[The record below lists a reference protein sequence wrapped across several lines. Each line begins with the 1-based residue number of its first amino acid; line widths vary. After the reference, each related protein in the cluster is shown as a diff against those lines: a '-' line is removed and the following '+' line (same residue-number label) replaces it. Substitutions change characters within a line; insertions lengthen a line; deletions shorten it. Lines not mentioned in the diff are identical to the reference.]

1 MDDMKKDD
9 VVDTKVNAGKDP
21 IEPQA
26 IDTDLGK
33 KNGRAFADRPY
44 LRALCAG
51 ISLAAISAICMVL
64 VLKTESLTQD
74 LINYNQNEAKIAK
87 ISEDLI
93 PSKLLNGTS
102 VKCNL
107 FDDERIGSDMRIY
120 TFTHK
125 DEIRAYLMTY
135 STSRGYSTPLVLIG
149 AFDKDK
155 KLIKNDVLISN
166 ETPGLGDKVERRNGS
181 FMDMFNGKGLDDAK
195 WDVKK
200 FGGDFDYITGST
212 VTSRAVVLATKDA
225 LDTLQT
231 LDPSQLRKCGGSQK

>member
-9 VVDTKVNAGKDP
+9 VVDTKTSADNTPREQKSDEMTSGR
-21 IEPQA
+21 
-26 IDTDLGK
+26 K
-33 KNGRAFADRPY
+33 KRAFADRPY

-51 ISLAAISAICMVL
+51 LSLAAISAICMVL
-64 VLKTESLTQD
+64 VLKTEALTRD
-74 LINYNQNEAKIAK
+74 LISYNQNEAKIARL
-87 ISEDLI
+87 SEELI
-93 PSKLLNGTS
+93 PSALLNGTS
-102 VKCNL
+102 VKCHL

-125 DEIRAYLMTY
+125 REVRAYLMTY

-149 AFDKDK
+149 AFDKDR

-166 ETPGLGDKVERRNGS
+166 ETPGLGDKVERRNGN
-181 FMDMFNGKGLDDAK
+181 FMDMFNGKGPDDAS

-212 VTSRAVVLATKDA
+212 VTSRAVVMATKDA
-225 LDTLQT
+225 LDTLKT
-231 LDPSQLRKCGGSQK
+231 LDPSQLKECRGSQK

>member
-1 MDDMKKDD
+1 MDDIKKDD
-9 VVDTKVNAGKDP
+9 VLDTKSSTSNANDASKSSAQ
-21 IEPQA
+21 E
-26 IDTDLGK
+26 TKSNNK
-33 KNGRAFADRPY
+33 KAFADKPY

-51 ISLAAISAICMVL
+51 LSLTVISAICMIL
-64 VLKTESLTQD
+64 VLKTEALTRD
-74 LINYNQNEAKIAK
+74 LIDFNQNEAKISK
-87 ISEDLI
+87 ISNELI
-93 PSKLLNGTS
+93 PAKLLNGTS
-102 VKCNL
+102 VKCNM

-125 DEIRAYLMTY
+125 KEVRAYLMTY

-166 ETPGLGDKVERRNGS
+166 ETPGLGDKVERRNGN
-181 FMDMFNGKGLDDAK
+181 FMDMFNGKGFNDAN

-212 VTSRAVVLATKDA
+212 VTSRAVVMATKDA

-231 LDPSQLRKCGGSQK
+231 LDPNKLRNCRGTTK

>member
-1 MDDMKKDD
+1 MDSKSSTNNANQASKSNEQGLEKK
-9 VVDTKVNAGKDP
+9 K
-21 IEPQA
+21 
-26 IDTDLGK
+26 
-33 KNGRAFADRPY
+33 RAFADKPY

-64 VLKTESLTQD
+64 VLKTESLTRD

-87 ISEDLI
+87 LSEELI
-93 PSKLLNGTS
+93 PSALLNGTS
-102 VKCNL
+102 IKCNM

-125 DEIRAYLMTY
+125 KEIRAYLMTY

-166 ETPGLGDKVERRNGS
+166 ETPGLGDKVERRNGN
-181 FMDMFNGKGLDDAK
+181 FMDMFNGKGLNDAK

-212 VTSRAVVLATKDA
+212 VTSRAVVMATKDA

-231 LDPSQLRKCGGSQK
+231 LNSSQLKKCGGAEK